1 MATETPEV
9 GPSKARTRRT
19 CVRMALA
26 WVVTPLFFLVTGGSL
41 GWWEA
46 WVYCGLLLVPMTLFV
61 ARMART
67 DPEFLERRFTRK
79 EKERTQRRINLWSA
93 PLLLALFVVP
103 GLDRRF
109 GWSEPSLAAVVAGQA
124 LALASCLGMLK
135 VFLANRWAG
144 RTVETWPGQ
153 KVVSTGPYAIV
164 RHPMYV
170 VILVLYVA
178 SPVALGSWWA
188 VIPAILYAP
197 MLVARIL
204 NEEEVL
210 VRELP
215 GYEEYRKKV
224 RYRLLPLA
232 W

>member
-1 MATETPEV
+1 VATETPEV
-9 GPSKARTRRT
+9 GPSTGRTRRT
-19 CVRMALA
+19 WVRMALA
-26 WVVTPLFFLVTGGSL
+26 WVLTPLFFLVTGGSL

-46 WVYCGLLLVPMTLFV
+46 WLYCVLLLVPMTLFV
-61 ARMART
+61 ARMARI
-67 DPEFLERRFTRK
+67 DPEFLERRFTMK
-79 EKERTQRRINLWSA
+79 EKERTQRRVVLWST
-93 PLLLALFVVP
+93 PLLLALYVVP

-109 GWSEPSLAAVVAGQA
+109 GWSEPPLAAVVAAQA
-124 LALASCLGMLK
+124 LALASCLGMLT

-144 RTVETWPGQ
+144 RTIETWLGQ
-153 KVVSTGPYAIV
+153 EVISTGPYAIV

-170 VILVLYVA
+170 AILVLYVA

-188 VIPAILYAP
+188 VIPAIVYAP
-197 MLVARIL
+197 MLVIRIL
-204 NEEEVL
+204 NEEEIL

-224 RYRLLPLA
+224 RYRLLPLV

>member
-1 MATETPEV
+1 M
-9 GPSKARTRRT
+9 
-19 CVRMALA
+19 
-26 WVVTPLFFLVTGGSL
+26 
-41 GWWEA
+41 
-46 WVYCGLLLVPMTLFV
+46 
-61 ARMART
+61 
-67 DPEFLERRFTRK
+67 ER
-79 EKERTQRRINLWSA
+79 A
-93 PLLLALFVVP
+93 PPPRLYVVP

-109 GWSEPSLAAVVAGQA
+109 GWSEPPLAAVVAAQV

-153 KVVSTGPYAIV
+153 EVISTGPYAIV

-170 VILVLYVA
+170 AILVLYVA

-188 VIPAILYAP
+188 LIPAILYAP
-197 MLVARIL
+197 MLVIRIL
-204 NEEEVL
+204 NEEGVL

-215 GYEEYRKKV
+215 GYEEYRKEV
-224 RYRLLPLA
+224 RYRLLPLV